1 MYNNEI
7 ELKNLREDIPKP
19 CSNEGFWENV
29 PQSEDGYIITSKV
42 EGV

>member
-1 MYNNEI
+1 MHNEV
-7 ELKNLREDIPKP
+7 ELKNLRADVPEENNND
-19 CSNEGFWENV
+19 GFWNNV